1 MTIEEA
7 LKIYLFSQTLIT
19 DIVGSRIYPMILPQD
34 TEYPAL
40 TYFQVSNPVQ
50 HEVDI
55 AYPRFQISNWAE
67 TYAEVKALLNAG
79 KEVLQRYKGMM
90 GGGSGIKV
98 TQIIFLNSFDIYDPE
113 TGIYHIP
120 ADYKI
125 IYREV

>member
-7 LKIYLFSQTLIT
+7 LKTYLLSQTLIT
-19 DIVGSRIYPMILPQD
+19 DIVENRIYPIVLPQG
-34 TEYPAL
+34 TELPAL
-40 TYFQVSNPVQ
+40 SYFQVSNPVQ

-55 AYPRFQISNWAE
+55 AYPRFQLSSWAE
-67 TYAEVKALLNAG
+67 KYSEAKALTNAG
-79 KEVLQRYKGMM
+79 KEVLQRYKGKM
-90 GGGSGIKV
+90 GGASGVKV
-98 TQIIFLNSFDIYDPE
+98 IQIVFLNSFDIYDPE